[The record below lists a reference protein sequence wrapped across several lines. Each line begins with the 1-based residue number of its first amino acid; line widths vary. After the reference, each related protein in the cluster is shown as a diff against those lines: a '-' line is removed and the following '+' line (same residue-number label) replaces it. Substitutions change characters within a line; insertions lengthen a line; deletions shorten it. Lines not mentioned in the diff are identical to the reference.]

1 MYIHSHFETRDVN
14 TLIIIFFKS
23 KKSVIVVVV
32 VVFIGLNTI
41 WLHRSIKRNNNNNNM
56 KKYNSF
62 KHKDKE
68 KIINYLKHI
77 RDVLQMI
84 SFL

>member
-1 MYIHSHFETRDVN
+1 M
-14 TLIIIFFKS
+14 K
-23 KKSVIVVVV
+23 
-32 VVFIGLNTI
+32 
-41 WLHRSIKRNNNNNNM
+41 

>member
-14 TLIIIFFKS
+14 TLIIIFLKS
-23 KKSVIVVVV
+23 KKSVIV

-41 WLHRSIKRNNNNNNM
+41 WLHRSIKRNNNNNM
-56 KKYNSF
+56 KKKYNSF

>member
-23 KKSVIVVVV
+23 KKSVIVVV
-32 VVFIGLNTI
+32 FIGLNTI
-41 WLHRSIKRNNNNNNM
+41 WLHRSIKRNNNNNNNM
-56 KKYNSF
+56 KKKYNSF

>member
-32 VVFIGLNTI
+32 FIGLNTI
-41 WLHRSIKRNNNNNNM
+41 WLHRSIKRNNNNNM

>member
-32 VVFIGLNTI
+32 VFIGLNTI

-56 KKYNSF
+56 KKKSF